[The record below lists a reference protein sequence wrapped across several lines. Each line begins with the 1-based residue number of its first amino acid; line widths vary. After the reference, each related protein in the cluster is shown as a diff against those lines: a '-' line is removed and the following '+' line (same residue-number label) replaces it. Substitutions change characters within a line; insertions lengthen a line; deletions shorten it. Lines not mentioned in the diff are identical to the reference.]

1 VYVSRR
7 DRWPKAYRSSSS
19 DVRCPCHA
27 YQQLCTYVQHN
38 AGKLINIRSLIGSC
52 HIAQLPV
59 QCGLVPDG
67 RVGVCGRN
75 IIYQTRKRTHDS
87 WQVLLHKTQ
96 GAPGHEHPTGF
107 RVRVTSSC
115 SCVPVAGVFNSRYA
129 ATYTTVHSVQWIP
142 LALWAQ
148 VGLVQTAHKVEDNAT
163 EYSFIM
169 PRIRPTIAL

>member
-1 VYVSRR
+1 MSVPCLPAAMHVRTTQRR
-7 DRWPKAYRSSSS
+7 KTDQYTESNWFLSHCPTARAVRACTRRTGRS
-19 DVRCPCHA
+19 VWQE
-27 YQQLCTYVQHN
+27 YN
-38 AGKLINIRSLIGSC
+38 
-52 HIAQLPV
+52 
-59 QCGLVPDG
+59 VP
-67 RVGVCGRN
+67 
-75 IIYQTRKRTHDS
+75 TRKRTHDS

-107 RVRVTSSC
+107 RVHVTSSC